1 MAVSSSSPLSFR
13 PAEPGDIPALHALIE
28 RAYRGESAR
37 LGWTHEA
44 DLIASPRTSADEL
57 AGIISSPDDRLI
69 GAWRGAAPV
78 GCVRLSRQAPDGAYL
93 GMLTVDPAL
102 QGGGLGDA
110 ILRHAE
116 AQAPALFGARTMVM
130 WVVSVR
136 GELIAYYR
144 RRGYAPTGE
153 RRPFPVALDP
163 PLEFVVMRKAL

>member
-1 MAVSSSSPLSFR
+1 MADPLFSPLSFR

-44 DLIASPRTSADEL
+44 DLVASPRTSADEL
-57 AGIISSPDDRLI
+57 AGIIASPDDRMI
-69 GAWRGAAPV
+69 GAWRGTALV
-78 GCVRLSRQAPDGAYL
+78 GCVRLSRQSPDGAYL

-102 QGGGLGDA
+102 QGCGLGDA

-116 AQAPALFGARTMVM
+116 AQACALFGARTMVM

-136 GELIAYYR
+136 GKLIAYYR
-144 RRGYAPTGE
+144 RRGYALTGE
-153 RRPFPVALDP
+153 RRPFPAALDP
-163 PLEFVVMRKAL
+163 PLEFQVMRKTL